1 MRYYPIDQIKSGM
14 VLGQEIHD
22 ASGRMLI
29 AKYAKLNDENISF
42 IAFLGIPG
50 IYIDDQFTKDVE
62 IREVVRP
69 EVRKSAIQIV
79 QDIFKAAIGGDLSSE
94 ESAIQK
100 NVKDIVDNVLENEDV
115 MYNMVE
121 LKTHDDYTYF
131 HSANVAI
138 LACVLGAKSGLSQ
151 QQLDHL
157 VMAGFLHDI
166 GKVFINP
173 EIITAPRRLTE
184 EERIEMMDHPRLGY
198 EFLVKNY
205 DFPKDVTDAVYEHH
219 EWHNG
224 GGYPRRLKG
233 KEILELARIL
243 KLADVYDAMTS
254 RRSYHEPYLPSDVLE
269 YIMARSGMEFDPPS
283 VQVMANELSVYPV
296 GVEVEL
302 SNGRHGI
309 VVENHRG
316 FVLRP
321 TLKMLDD
328 GKYLNLLEDRSAL
341 RLTITKLMMCA
352 IMRMEK
358 PNDKERTHR

>member
-14 VLGQEIHD
+14 ILGQEIHD

-29 AKYAKLNDENISF
+29 AKYSELSDENISF

-50 IYIDDQFTKDVE
+50 IYIDDQFTKEVE

-69 EVRKSAIQIV
+69 EVRKSAIQVV
-79 QDIFKAAIGGDLSSE
+79 QDIFRAAQGGHLPSE
-94 ESAIQK
+94 EASIQK

-138 LACVLGAKSGLSQ
+138 LGGVLGAKAGLSQ
-151 QQLDHL
+151 EQLDHI
-157 VMAGFLHDI
+157 VTAGFLHDI

-173 EIITAPRRLTE
+173 EIITAPRKLTD
-184 EERIEMMDHPRLGY
+184 EERLEMMDHPRLGY
-198 EFLVKNY
+198 EFLVENY
-205 DFPKDVTDAVYEHH
+205 DFPKEVTDAVYEHH

-233 KEILELARIL
+233 KEISELARIL
-243 KLADVYDAMTS
+243 KIADVYDAMTS
-254 RRSYHEPYLPSDVLE
+254 RRTYHEPYLPSDVVE
-269 YIMARSGMEFDPPS
+269 YIMGRSGMEFDPPS
-283 VQVMANELSVYPV
+283 VKVMANELSVYPV

-302 SNGRHGI
+302 SDGRRGI

-321 TLKMLDD
+321 TLKMLE
-328 GKYLNLLEDRSAL
+328 GGEYLNLLDDRNAL
-341 RLTITKLMMCA
+341 HLTIVKIMM
-352 IMRMEK
+352 
-358 PNDKERTHR
+358 